1 MQSNQ
6 SNFSKMSIKNSKV
19 QKILHCFNNKEK
31 TPEEITS
38 DILKVIGEKDFVKE
52 DISDILNVNFLPL
65 LTSSVLYS
73 IADKMMT
80 LYGKESIKYFTNT
93 IRYLLGQDLNT
104 ALNFVIL
111 LIIDNNAR
119 NREVGRNLW
128 DEMALHTKNFNP
140 LMLTEQQQALFIISM
155 LQDIGNPDF
164 RLPAIMTLFNS
175 ENKNIRLIL
184 YIQLTKY
191 CGFYLGAVKQ
201 LFDRCQITETEESL
215 NFKKY
220 CENYTTFI
228 EKRIN
233 CKELNP
239 LYTQADIYEE
249 TSREAGKLLKDI
261 SSKIHPDNELER
273 LGFKKVR
280 LARGYVWRSHD
291 GRLQQLAHIKK
302 SIPYP
307 AGIHA
312 LSALEST
319 EYMLKINNNW
329 DKIQNICDIL

>member
-1 MQSNQ
+1 
-6 SNFSKMSIKNSKV
+6 MSITNCKL
-19 QKILHCFNNKEK
+19 QELLHCLNTKEK
-31 TPEEITS
+31 THEEMTS
-38 DILKVIGEKDFVKE
+38 DLIEIIGGKDFVKE
-52 DISDILNVNFLPL
+52 DISKILNVNFLPL
-65 LTSSVLYS
+65 LSSAVLFS

-80 LYGKESIKYFTNT
+80 LYGKETIKYFTDITNYI
-93 IRYLLGQDLNT
+93 IRKDPNT
-104 ALNFVIL
+104 AFHFIIL

-128 DEMALHTKNFNP
+128 DEIAIYTKNFDP
-140 LMLTEQQQALFIISM
+140 FVLTEQQQALFIISM
-155 LQDIGNPDF
+155 LQDIGNPEF
-164 RLPAIMTLFNS
+164 RLPPIMPLFNS
-175 ENKNIRLIL
+175 NNKNIRLIL

-191 CGFYLGAVKQ
+191 CSFYLGAVKQ
-201 LFDRCQITETEESL
+201 IFDKSQIRDTEESL

-220 CENYTTFI
+220 CENYNTFI

-249 TSREAGKLLKDI
+249 ASREAGKLLKDI
-261 SSKIHPDNELER
+261 SSQIGTNDEFER
-273 LGFKKVR
+273 LGFRKVR

-307 AGIHA
+307 AGLHA

-319 EYMLKINNNW
+319 EYMLKIKNNW
-329 DKIQNICDIL
+329 DQIQDICDIL

>member
-1 MQSNQ
+1 
-6 SNFSKMSIKNSKV
+6 MSITNCKL
-19 QKILHCFNNKEK
+19 QKLLHCLNTKEK
-31 TPEEITS
+31 TNEEMTS
-38 DILKVIGEKDFVKE
+38 DLIEIIGGKDFVKE
-52 DISDILNVNFLPL
+52 DISKILNVNFLPL
-65 LTSSVLYS
+65 LSSAVLFS

-80 LYGKESIKYFTNT
+80 LYGKETIKYFTDITNYI
-93 IRYLLGQDLNT
+93 IRKDPNT
-104 ALNFVIL
+104 AFQFIIL

-128 DEMALHTKNFNP
+128 DEIAIYTKNFDP
-140 LMLTEQQQALFIISM
+140 FVLTEQQQALFIISM
-155 LQDIGNPDF
+155 LQDIGNPEF
-164 RLPAIMTLFNS
+164 RLPPIMPLFNS
-175 ENKNIRLIL
+175 NNKNIRLIL

-191 CGFYLGAVKQ
+191 CSFYLGAVKQ
-201 LFDRCQITETEESL
+201 IFDKSQIRDTEESL

-220 CENYTTFI
+220 CENYNTFI

-249 TSREAGKLLKDI
+249 ASREAGKLLKDI
-261 SSKIHPDNELER
+261 SSQIGTNDEFER
-273 LGFKKVR
+273 LGFRKVR

-307 AGIHA
+307 AGLHA

-329 DKIQNICDIL
+329 DQIQDICDIL

>member
-1 MQSNQ
+1 M
-6 SNFSKMSIKNSKV
+6 
-19 QKILHCFNNKEK
+19 
-31 TPEEITS
+31 TS
-38 DILKVIGEKDFVKE
+38 DLIEIIGGKDFVKE
-52 DISDILNVNFLPL
+52 DISKILNVNFLPL
-65 LTSSVLYS
+65 LSSAVLFS

-80 LYGKESIKYFTNT
+80 LYGKETIKYFTDITNYI
-93 IRYLLGQDLNT
+93 IRKDPNT
-104 ALNFVIL
+104 AFHFIIL

-128 DEMALHTKNFNP
+128 DEIAIYTKNFDP
-140 LMLTEQQQALFIISM
+140 FVLTEQQQALFIISM
-155 LQDIGNPDF
+155 LQDIGNPEF
-164 RLPAIMTLFNS
+164 RLPPIMPLFNS
-175 ENKNIRLIL
+175 NNKNIRLIL

-191 CGFYLGAVKQ
+191 CSFYLGAVKQ
-201 LFDRCQITETEESL
+201 IFDKSQIRDTEESL

-220 CENYTTFI
+220 CENYNTFI

-249 TSREAGKLLKDI
+249 ASREAGKLLKDI
-261 SSKIHPDNELER
+261 SSQIGTNDEFER
-273 LGFKKVR
+273 LGFRKVR

-307 AGIHA
+307 AGLHA

-329 DKIQNICDIL
+329 DQIQDICDIL

>member
-1 MQSNQ
+1 
-6 SNFSKMSIKNSKV
+6 MSITNCKL
-19 QKILHCFNNKEK
+19 QKLLHCLNTKEK
-31 TPEEITS
+31 TNEEMTS
-38 DILKVIGEKDFVKE
+38 DLIEIIGGKDFVKE
-52 DISDILNVNFLPL
+52 DISKILNVNFLPL
-65 LTSSVLYS
+65 LSSAVLFS

-80 LYGKESIKYFTNT
+80 LYGKETIKYFTDITNYI
-93 IRYLLGQDLNT
+93 IRKDPNT
-104 ALNFVIL
+104 AFQFIIL

-128 DEMALHTKNFNP
+128 DEIAIYTKNFDP
-140 LMLTEQQQALFIISM
+140 FVLTEQQQALFIISM
-155 LQDIGNPDF
+155 LQDIGNPEF
-164 RLPAIMTLFNS
+164 RLPPIMPLFNS
-175 ENKNIRLIL
+175 NNKNIRLIL

-191 CGFYLGAVKQ
+191 CSFYLGAVKQ
-201 LFDRCQITETEESL
+201 IFDKSQIRDTEESL

-220 CENYTTFI
+220 CENYNTFI

-249 TSREAGKLLKDI
+249 ASREAGKLLKDI
-261 SSKIHPDNELER
+261 SSQIGTNDEFER
-273 LGFKKVR
+273 LGFRKVR

-307 AGIHA
+307 AGLHA

-329 DKIQNICDIL
+329 DQIQNICDIL

>member
-1 MQSNQ
+1 M
-6 SNFSKMSIKNSKV
+6 
-19 QKILHCFNNKEK
+19 
-31 TPEEITS
+31 TS
-38 DILKVIGEKDFVKE
+38 DLIEIIGGKDFVKE
-52 DISDILNVNFLPL
+52 DISKILNVNFLPL
-65 LTSSVLYS
+65 LSSAVLFS

-80 LYGKESIKYFTNT
+80 LYGKETIKYFTDITNYI
-93 IRYLLGQDLNT
+93 IRKDPNT
-104 ALNFVIL
+104 AFQFIIL

-128 DEMALHTKNFNP
+128 DEIAIYTKNFDP
-140 LMLTEQQQALFIISM
+140 FVLTEQQQALFIISM
-155 LQDIGNPDF
+155 LQDIGNPEF
-164 RLPAIMTLFNS
+164 RLPPIMPLFNS
-175 ENKNIRLIL
+175 NNKNIRLIL

-191 CGFYLGAVKQ
+191 CSFYLGAVKQ
-201 LFDRCQITETEESL
+201 IFDKSQIRDTEESL

-220 CENYTTFI
+220 CENYNTFI

-249 TSREAGKLLKDI
+249 ASREAGKLLKDI
-261 SSKIHPDNELER
+261 SSQIGTNDELER
-273 LGFKKVR
+273 LGFRKVR

-307 AGIHA
+307 AGLHA

-329 DKIQNICDIL
+329 DQIQNICDIL

>member
-1 MQSNQ
+1 
-6 SNFSKMSIKNSKV
+6 MSITNCKL
-19 QKILHCFNNKEK
+19 QKLLHYLNTKEK
-31 TPEEITS
+31 THEEMTS
-38 DILKVIGEKDFVKE
+38 DLIEIIGGKDFVKE
-52 DISDILNVNFLPL
+52 DISKILNVNFLPL
-65 LTSSVLYS
+65 LSSAVLFS

-80 LYGKESIKYFTNT
+80 LYGKETIKYFTDITNYI
-93 IRYLLGQDLNT
+93 IRKDPNT
-104 ALNFVIL
+104 AFHFIIL

-128 DEMALHTKNFNP
+128 DEIAIYTKNFDP
-140 LMLTEQQQALFIISM
+140 FVLTEQQQALFIISM
-155 LQDIGNPDF
+155 LQDIGNPEF
-164 RLPAIMTLFNS
+164 RLPPIMPLFNS
-175 ENKNIRLIL
+175 NNKNIRLIL

-191 CGFYLGAVKQ
+191 CSFYLGAVKQ
-201 LFDRCQITETEESL
+201 IFDKSQIRDTEESL

-220 CENYTTFI
+220 CENYNTFI

-249 TSREAGKLLKDI
+249 ASREAGKLLKDI
-261 SSKIHPDNELER
+261 SSQIGTNDEFER
-273 LGFKKVR
+273 LGFRKVR

-307 AGIHA
+307 AGLHA

-329 DKIQNICDIL
+329 DQIQDICDIL

>member
-1 MQSNQ
+1 
-6 SNFSKMSIKNSKV
+6 MSITNCKL
-19 QKILHCFNNKEK
+19 QKLLHCLNTKEK
-31 TPEEITS
+31 TNEEMTS
-38 DILKVIGEKDFVKE
+38 DLIEIIGGKDFVKE
-52 DISDILNVNFLPL
+52 DISKILNVNFLPL
-65 LTSSVLYS
+65 LSSAVLFS

-80 LYGKESIKYFTNT
+80 LYGKETIKYFTDITNYI
-93 IRYLLGQDLNT
+93 IRKDPNT
-104 ALNFVIL
+104 AFQFIIL

-128 DEMALHTKNFNP
+128 DEIAIYTKNFDP
-140 LMLTEQQQALFIISM
+140 FVLTEQQQALFIISM
-155 LQDIGNPDF
+155 LQDIGNPEF
-164 RLPAIMTLFNS
+164 RLPPIMPLFNS
-175 ENKNIRLIL
+175 NNKNIRLIL

-191 CGFYLGAVKQ
+191 CSFYLGAVKQ
-201 LFDRCQITETEESL
+201 IFDKSQIRDTEESL

-220 CENYTTFI
+220 CENYNTFI

-249 TSREAGKLLKDI
+249 ASREAGKLLKDI
-261 SSKIHPDNELER
+261 SSQIGTNDELER
-273 LGFKKVR
+273 LGFRKVR

-307 AGIHA
+307 AGLHA

-329 DKIQNICDIL
+329 DQIQDICDIL

>member
-1 MQSNQ
+1 
-6 SNFSKMSIKNSKV
+6 MSITNCKL
-19 QKILHCFNNKEK
+19 QKLLHCLNIKEK
-31 TPEEITS
+31 THEEMTS
-38 DILKVIGEKDFVKE
+38 DLIEIIGGKDFVKE
-52 DISDILNVNFLPL
+52 DISKILNVNFLPL
-65 LTSSVLYS
+65 LSSAVLFS

-80 LYGKESIKYFTNT
+80 LYGKETIKFFTDITNYI
-93 IRYLLGQDLNT
+93 IRKDPNT
-104 ALNFVIL
+104 AFQFIIL

-128 DEMALHTKNFNP
+128 DEIAIYTKDFDP
-140 LMLTEQQQALFIISM
+140 FVLTEQQQALFIISM
-155 LQDIGNPDF
+155 LQDIGNPEF
-164 RLPAIMTLFNS
+164 RLPPIMPLFNS
-175 ENKNIRLIL
+175 NNKNIRLIL

-191 CGFYLGAVKQ
+191 CSFYLGAVKQ
-201 LFDRCQITETEESL
+201 IFDKSQIRDTEESL
-215 NFKKY
+215 NFRKY
-220 CENYTTFI
+220 CENYNTFI

-249 TSREAGKLLKDI
+249 ASREAGKLLKDI
-261 SSKIHPDNELER
+261 SSQIGTNDEIER
-273 LGFKKVR
+273 LGFRKVR

-307 AGIHA
+307 AGLHA

-329 DKIQNICDIL
+329 DQIQDICDIL

>member
-1 MQSNQ
+1 M
-6 SNFSKMSIKNSKV
+6 
-19 QKILHCFNNKEK
+19 
-31 TPEEITS
+31 TS
-38 DILKVIGEKDFVKE
+38 DLIEIIGGKDFVKE
-52 DISDILNVNFLPL
+52 DISKILNVNFLPL
-65 LTSSVLYS
+65 LSSAVLFS

-80 LYGKESIKYFTNT
+80 LYGKETIKYFTDITNYI
-93 IRYLLGQDLNT
+93 IRKDPNT
-104 ALNFVIL
+104 AFHFIIL

-128 DEMALHTKNFNP
+128 DEIAIYTKNFDP
-140 LMLTEQQQALFIISM
+140 FVLTEQQQALFIISM
-155 LQDIGNPDF
+155 LQDIGNPEF
-164 RLPAIMTLFNS
+164 RLPPIMPLFNS
-175 ENKNIRLIL
+175 NNKNIRLIL

-191 CGFYLGAVKQ
+191 CSFYLGAVKQ
-201 LFDRCQITETEESL
+201 IFDKSQIRDTEESL

-220 CENYTTFI
+220 CENYNTFI

-249 TSREAGKLLKDI
+249 ASREAGKLLKDI
-261 SSKIHPDNELER
+261 SSQIGTNDEFER
-273 LGFKKVR
+273 LGFRKVR

-307 AGIHA
+307 AGLHA

-319 EYMLKINNNW
+319 EYMLKIKNNW
-329 DKIQNICDIL
+329 DQIQDICDIL

>member
-1 MQSNQ
+1 
-6 SNFSKMSIKNSKV
+6 MSITNCKL
-19 QKILHCFNNKEK
+19 QKLLHCLNTKEK
-31 TPEEITS
+31 TYEEMTS
-38 DILKVIGEKDFVKE
+38 DLIEIIGGKDFVKE
-52 DISDILNVNFLPL
+52 DISKILNVNFLPL
-65 LTSSVLYS
+65 LSSAVLFS

-80 LYGKESIKYFTNT
+80 LYGKETIKYFTDITNYI
-93 IRYLLGQDLNT
+93 IRKDPNT
-104 ALNFVIL
+104 AFHFIIL

-128 DEMALHTKNFNP
+128 DEIAIYTKNFDP
-140 LMLTEQQQALFIISM
+140 FVLTEQQQALFIISM
-155 LQDIGNPDF
+155 LQDIGNPEF
-164 RLPAIMTLFNS
+164 RLPPIMPLFNS
-175 ENKNIRLIL
+175 NNKNIRLIL

-191 CGFYLGAVKQ
+191 CSFYLGAVKQ
-201 LFDRCQITETEESL
+201 IFDKSQIRDTEESL

-220 CENYTTFI
+220 CENYNTFI

-249 TSREAGKLLKDI
+249 ASREAGKLLKDI
-261 SSKIHPDNELER
+261 SSQIGTNDEFER
-273 LGFKKVR
+273 LGFRKVR

-307 AGIHA
+307 AGLHA

-329 DKIQNICDIL
+329 DQIQDICDIL

>member
-1 MQSNQ
+1 
-6 SNFSKMSIKNSKV
+6 MSITNCKL
-19 QKILHCFNNKEK
+19 QKLLHCLNTKEK
-31 TPEEITS
+31 THEEMTS
-38 DILKVIGEKDFVKE
+38 DLIEIIGGKDFVKE
-52 DISDILNVNFLPL
+52 DISKILNVNFLPL
-65 LTSSVLYS
+65 LSSAVLFS

-80 LYGKESIKYFTNT
+80 LYGKETIKYFTDITNYI
-93 IRYLLGQDLNT
+93 IRKDPNAAFQ
-104 ALNFVIL
+104 FIIL

-128 DEMALHTKNFNP
+128 DEIAIYTKNFDP
-140 LMLTEQQQALFIISM
+140 FVLTEQQQALFIISM
-155 LQDIGNPDF
+155 LQDIGNPEF
-164 RLPAIMTLFNS
+164 RLPPIMPLFNS
-175 ENKNIRLIL
+175 NNKNIRLIL

-191 CGFYLGAVKQ
+191 CSFYLGAVKQ
-201 LFDRCQITETEESL
+201 IFDKSQIRDTEESL

-220 CENYTTFI
+220 CENYNTFI

-249 TSREAGKLLKDI
+249 ASREAGKLLKDI
-261 SSKIHPDNELER
+261 SSQIGTNDEFER
-273 LGFKKVR
+273 LGFRKVR

-307 AGIHA
+307 AGLHA

-329 DKIQNICDIL
+329 DQIQDICDIL

>member
-1 MQSNQ
+1 
-6 SNFSKMSIKNSKV
+6 MSITNCKL
-19 QKILHCFNNKEK
+19 QKLLHYLNTKEK
-31 TPEEITS
+31 THEEMTS
-38 DILKVIGEKDFVKE
+38 DLIEIIGGKDFVKK
-52 DISDILNVNFLPL
+52 DISKILNVNFLPL
-65 LTSSVLYS
+65 LSSAVLFS

-80 LYGKESIKYFTNT
+80 LYGKETIKYFTDITNYI
-93 IRYLLGQDLNT
+93 IRKDPNT
-104 ALNFVIL
+104 AFHFIIL

-128 DEMALHTKNFNP
+128 DEIAIYTKNFDP
-140 LMLTEQQQALFIISM
+140 FVLTEQQQALFIISM
-155 LQDIGNPDF
+155 LQDIGNPEF
-164 RLPAIMTLFNS
+164 RLPPIMPLFNS
-175 ENKNIRLIL
+175 NNKNIRLIL

-191 CGFYLGAVKQ
+191 CSFYLGAVKQ
-201 LFDRCQITETEESL
+201 IFDKSQIRDTEESL

-220 CENYTTFI
+220 CENYNTFI

-249 TSREAGKLLKDI
+249 ASREAGKLLKDI
-261 SSKIHPDNELER
+261 SSQIGTNDEFER
-273 LGFKKVR
+273 LGFRKVR

-307 AGIHA
+307 AGLHA

-329 DKIQNICDIL
+329 DQIQDICDIL

>member
-1 MQSNQ
+1 M
-6 SNFSKMSIKNSKV
+6 
-19 QKILHCFNNKEK
+19 FN
-31 TPEEITS
+31 I
-38 DILKVIGEKDFVKE
+38 IGGKDFVKE
-52 DISDILNVNFLPL
+52 DISKILNVNFLPL
-65 LTSSVLYS
+65 LSSAVLFS

-80 LYGKESIKYFTNT
+80 LYGKETIKYFTDITNYI
-93 IRYLLGQDLNT
+93 IRKDPNT
-104 ALNFVIL
+104 AFHFIIL

-128 DEMALHTKNFNP
+128 DEIAIYTKNFDP
-140 LMLTEQQQALFIISM
+140 FVLTEQQQALFIISM
-155 LQDIGNPDF
+155 LQDIGNPEF
-164 RLPAIMTLFNS
+164 RLPPIMPLFNS
-175 ENKNIRLIL
+175 NNKNIRLIL

-191 CGFYLGAVKQ
+191 CSFYLGAVKQ
-201 LFDRCQITETEESL
+201 IFDKSQIRDTEESL

-220 CENYTTFI
+220 CENYNTFI

-249 TSREAGKLLKDI
+249 ASREAGKLLKDI
-261 SSKIHPDNELER
+261 SSQIGTNDEFER
-273 LGFKKVR
+273 LGFRKVR

-307 AGIHA
+307 AGLHA

-319 EYMLKINNNW
+319 EYMLKIKNNW
-329 DKIQNICDIL
+329 DQIQDICDIL

>member
-1 MQSNQ
+1 
-6 SNFSKMSIKNSKV
+6 MSITNCKL
-19 QKILHCFNNKEK
+19 QKLLHCLNTKEK
-31 TPEEITS
+31 TNEEMTS
-38 DILKVIGEKDFVKE
+38 DLIEIIGGKDFVKE
-52 DISDILNVNFLPL
+52 DISKILNVNFLPL
-65 LTSSVLYS
+65 LSSAVLFS

-80 LYGKESIKYFTNT
+80 LYGKETIKYFTDITNYI
-93 IRYLLGQDLNT
+93 IRKDPNT
-104 ALNFVIL
+104 AFHFIIL

-128 DEMALHTKNFNP
+128 DEIAIYTKNFDP
-140 LMLTEQQQALFIISM
+140 FVLTEQQQALFIISM
-155 LQDIGNPDF
+155 LQDIGNPEF
-164 RLPAIMTLFNS
+164 RLPPIMPLFNS
-175 ENKNIRLIL
+175 NNKNIRLIL

-191 CGFYLGAVKQ
+191 CSFYLGAVKQ
-201 LFDRCQITETEESL
+201 IFDKSQIRDTEESL

-220 CENYTTFI
+220 CENYNTFI

-249 TSREAGKLLKDI
+249 ASREAGKLLKDI
-261 SSKIHPDNELER
+261 SSQIGTNDEFER
-273 LGFKKVR
+273 LGFRKVR

-307 AGIHA
+307 AGLHA

-329 DKIQNICDIL
+329 DQIQNICDIL